1 MRSEITWPKRLPE
14 ALARVTAASYASSSR
29 VTVVLIARYT
39 DAVIHKCQHPVTHGP
54 ALQTET
60 PKVVLINRGIRR
72 VELSGQIIKPNLA
85 TGLCDFPLR
94 GGSHSDFLTLARRCR
109 LESVLQQTFPCFEAR
124 KPEETIK

>member
-72 VELSGQIIKPNLA
+72 VELSRQVIEPDVASG
-85 TGLCDFPLR
+85 
-94 GGSHSDFLTLARRCR
+94 
-109 LESVLQQTFPCFEAR
+109 LESALHQTISPL
-124 KPEETIK
+124 KLVNQNT